1 MRANLLVTASFT
13 LVVIVVV
20 IAAFSLTTSLGGSGA
35 GVSETR
41 SPAAA
46 PTPEDPSLGMPPS
59 PTQPAAPPIVE
70 NPGADG
76 EPPPGAS
83 PKPAIAL
90 GSGPQ
95 DQSPGPKPG
104 IHLSP
109 GPLEQGPGSD
119 PGLAI
124 PANPGPQ
131 QQGSRPNVTAP
142 VPLAGIVLGQTTDEA
157 GNPHTLVLEIA
168 SPAREAILQA
178 NNVFAVISG
187 GSRFSV
193 TGDAAVD
200 SWRFAVDSGLTGVSA
215 PIVVFKGTLG
225 SVQER
230 ASNPAGY
237 TSPTELNDDAL
248 AASIL
253 LSELIA
259 DVISK
264 AESTD
269 PDSHLYTQLA
279 SRLRDPQWTGV
290 LIFNATATV
299 PGQISGESTGALA
312 DKQILARNIGFDA
325 SPVGTQRTLSPL
337 FGIIDQSQT
346 SGDALPPGVG
356 YVRALFSNSALTFYD
371 QG

>member
-13 LVVIVVV
+13 LAVIIVV
-20 IAAFSLTTSLGGSGA
+20 IASLSLTTSLGGSGA
-35 GVSETR
+35 GVSPSP

-46 PTPEDPSLGMPPS
+46 PTPEKPSLGMPPS

-76 EPPPGAS
+76 EPPLGAS
-83 PKPAIAL
+83 PKPAVAL

-109 GPLEQGPGSD
+109 GPLEQGPEEQG
-119 PGLAI
+119 
-124 PANPGPQ
+124 PGP
-131 QQGSRPNVTAP
+131 NVAAP
-142 VPLAGIVLGQTTDEA
+142 VPSAGIVLGQTTDEA

-168 SPAREAILQA
+168 SPAREAILQT

-193 TGDAAVD
+193 IGDAAVE

-215 PIVVFKGTLG
+215 PMVVIKGAPG

-230 ASNPAGY
+230 ALNPAGY
-237 TSPTELNDDAL
+237 TSPAELNEDAL
-248 AASIL
+248 GASIR

-264 AESTD
+264 AASTD

-299 PGQISGESTGALA
+299 PGQISGEPTGALA
-312 DKQILARNIGFDA
+312 DKQVVARNIGFDA

-337 FGIIDQSQT
+337 FGIIDQSQA
-346 SGDALPPGVG
+346 SGDALPPEVG
-356 YVRALFSNSALTFYD
+356 YLRALFSNSALTSYD